1 MNRKLVVDEAAAEEA
16 EAQVR
21 YYAERAGMHV
31 ALRFVSEIEAIYR
44 GLAEGRFAG
53 VNHQRVRFRLPVKR
67 VFIDRFPFA
76 VVFYV
81 EDETVRILAIEAL
94 HKRLRDCDPAKST
107 LERDQRIGAME
118 ARLAT
123 AIRWYSTFAT
133 CSDVG
138 SVTSRSSAE

>member
-1 MNRKLVVDEAAAEEA
+1 M
-16 EAQVR
+16 
-21 YYAERAGMHV
+21 
-31 ALRFVSEIEAIYR
+31 
-44 GLAEGRFAG
+44 
-53 VNHQRVRFRLPVKR
+53 
-67 VFIDRFPFA
+67 FIDRFPFA